1 MAAWY
6 ETQIYDDFA
15 GRLRR
20 VCCLSCVETVKLI
33 IDSGGLVNAV
43 NNETN
48 TPLHLA
54 TSYRPSPDGLHALQE
69 VLEALLNGGAHEDMV
84 NKDRKTAMDV
94 AQTDEARLTVS
105 KRTKIELNL
114 KCIAVRAVQ

>member
-1 MAAWY
+1 M
-6 ETQIYDDFA
+6 
-15 GRLRR
+15 
-20 VCCLSCVETVKLI
+20 KLI

>member
-1 MAAWY
+1 M
-6 ETQIYDDFA
+6 
-15 GRLRR
+15 
-20 VCCLSCVETVKLI
+20 KLI

-54 TSYRPSPDGLHALQE
+54 TSYRPSPDGLRVLRE
-69 VLEALLNGGAHEDMV
+69 VLEALLNGGAHADMV
-84 NKDRKTAMDV
+84 NKNRKTAMDV
-94 AQTDEARLTVS
+94 AETDEVRSIVS

-114 KCIAVRAVQ
+114 KCIAARAVRKFGLSHVGLVPKDVEKLIISH